1 MSPETAAQLVALN
14 RSFYEQFAEAFHDSR
29 REPVAG
35 FFRLLA
41 LLPQRPLTVLDVGC
55 GNGRWGF
62 FLAGY
67 GRVASYVGVDNSPS
81 YLAKAEGLVT
91 ADSHHQ
97 PFRFVVGDMQ
107 QHGFAAELGQFEL
120 VICLSAL
127 QHVPGRARRAQ
138 VVAELGER
146 LAPQGHLVL
155 GNWQLLASE
164 RQRAK
169 IAPWPTVG
177 LAETDVEEG
186 DYLVRWRR
194 QGEGVRYVA
203 QIDEAQTAE
212 LAAHAGLTITHQ
224 FRADGREGN
233 LNLYT
238 ICQRPCR
245 IGD

>member
-1 MSPETAAQLVALN
+1 MTPETAQKLVALN
-14 RSFYEQFAEAFHDSR
+14 HAFYEQFAEAFHDSR
-29 REPVAG
+29 KEPVSG
-35 FFRLLA
+35 FFRLLG
-41 LLPQRPLTVLDVGC
+41 LLPNRPLTVLDVGC

-81 YLAKAEGLVT
+81 YLAKAVEAAHGRP
-91 ADSHHQ
+91 Q
-97 PFRFVVGDMQ
+97 PFQFVVGDMQ
-107 QHGFAAELGQFEL
+107 QAGFAADLGQFEL

-127 QHVPGRARRAQ
+127 QHVPRKVRRAEL
-138 VVAELGER
+138 VAELGER
-146 LAPQGHLVL
+146 LAPNGHLVL
-155 GNWQLLASE
+155 GNWQFLTSE

-169 IAPWPTVG
+169 LVPWSAVG
-177 LAETDVEEG
+177 VCDEEVEEG
-186 DYLVRWRR
+186 DCLVRWRR

-212 LAAHAGLTITHQ
+212 LAAHAHLTPVAQ

-238 ICQRPCR
+238 VLVR
-245 IGD
+245 G